1 MVFIFSA
8 CQQNKTPLT
17 FKITLE
23 IDSKKKKIAETRM
36 WHVYF
41 GFGINVESTL

>member
-23 IDSKKKKIAETRM
+23 IDSKKKKKIVETRM

-41 GFGINVESTL
+41 GINVESTL